1 MANILSVTQ
10 EESDDLAKKL
20 SEICRKHD
28 MLALATD
35 ADADAAK
42 KDGIIESACFG
53 VRKRGRIDLS

>member
-35 ADADAAK
+35 AAN

>member
-28 MLALATD
+28 MLALATN
-35 ADADAAK
+35 ADAAK

-53 VRKRGRIDLS
+53 VRKRWRIDLS

>member
-35 ADADAAK
+35 AAK